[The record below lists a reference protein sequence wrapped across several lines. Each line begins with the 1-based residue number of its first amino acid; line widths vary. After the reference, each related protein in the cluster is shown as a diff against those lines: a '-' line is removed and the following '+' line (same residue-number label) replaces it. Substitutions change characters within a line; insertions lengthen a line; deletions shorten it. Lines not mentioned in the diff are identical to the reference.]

1 MAKSIPASQLV
12 NVIPSVLGA
21 GGNPLSLNAVFLTG
35 DTSPPIGT
43 VLAFT
48 TLAAV
53 QAWFGAT
60 STEAKLA
67 AVYFSGFTG
76 ATTLPGTLYFYQYN
90 AAAVSAYLR
99 GGSFAGVALSV
110 IQALSGTLVIAV
122 DGRTLTSAAI
132 NLSSATSPSNAA
144 ALIQTGLQTT
154 GNVWTGTLTVTN
166 TSTTVTINTTTT
178 GQLHVGD
185 VLVGTDIPIGATIVS
200 FGTYTTVAGT
210 GTVVISAAATGA
222 AGPEAG
228 TVTLAPTVTYDALR
242 AAFVITS
249 PTTGVS
255 SSVAYPTTGALATG
269 LLLTQV
275 AGAVQSIGAAA
286 ATPAGAMNGVVAA
299 TQNWATFMTTFDP
312 DNGTLPP
319 TNKLAFAN
327 WVSTASPAGA
337 ERFLYAAWDTD
348 QGPAAAANDAS
359 SFGALV
365 TAAQYNGVA
374 IEWDQSA
381 LTSGHVAGEKAA
393 FICAIAAST
402 DFTATNGRVDYA
414 YRAQAGLPVDV
425 TDATT
430 ASNLESNGYNFY
442 GSYSTANQAFTFL
455 QPGSTPGAWEWID
468 PYVNQIWL
476 NAAFQLALM
485 ELLANSKSIP
495 YTVSGYNLIRSAL
508 LDPIN
513 AALNAGVIRA
523 GVALSASQIQ
533 QINTA
538 AGNSTAAAAVQ
549 NIGWYLQVK
558 DPGAIVRGQRGSPS
572 ITFWYADGGS
582 IQKITMAS
590 IDVQ

>member
-21 GGNPLSLNAVFLTG
+21 GGNPLSLNAVFLTE

-60 STEAKLA
+60 SAEAKLA

-90 AAAVSAYLR
+90 AVAVAAYLR
-99 GGSFAGVALSV
+99 GGSLSGVPLTT
-110 IQALSGTLVIAV
+110 IQGLSGTLTVAV

-132 NLSSATSPSNAA
+132 NLSSATSFSNAA
-144 ALIQTGLQTT
+144 ALVQTGLQAT
-154 GNVWTGTLTVTN
+154 GNVWSGTLTVTN
-166 TSTTVTINTTTT
+166 TSTTVTINTTTS
-178 GQLHVGD
+178 GQLHIGD
-185 VLVGTDIPIGATIVS
+185 VLVGTNIPVGATIVS
-200 FGTYTTVAGT
+200 FGSYTPLAGT
-210 GTVVISAAATGA
+210 GTVTISAAATGA

-228 TVTLAPTVTYDALR
+228 TVTLLPTVTYDSLR

-249 PTTGVS
+249 PTTGAS

-269 LLLTQV
+269 LELTAV
-275 AGAVQSIGAAA
+275 TGAVQSIGAAA
-286 ATPAGAMNGVVAA
+286 ATPAGAMNAVVAA
-299 TQNWATFMTTFDP
+299 TQNWATFLTVFDP
-312 DNGTLPP
+312 DSGALPP
-319 TNKLAFAN
+319 TQKLAFAN
-327 WVSTASPAGA
+327 WVSTASPAGT
-337 ERFLYAAWDTD
+337 ERFAYVAWDTD

-365 TAAQYNGVA
+365 TAAQYNGVVPV
-374 IEWDQSA
+374 WDQSA
-381 LTSGHVAGEKAA
+381 LTAGHVSGEKAA
-393 FICAIAAST
+393 FICGIAAST

-414 YRAQAGLPVDV
+414 FRAQAGLPIDV
-425 TDATT
+425 VDATT

-442 GSYSTANQAFTFL
+442 GSYATANQAFTFL
-455 QPGSTPGAWEWID
+455 QQGSMPGSWEWID
-468 PYVNQIWL
+468 PYINQIWL

-485 ELLANSKSIP
+485 ELLASTKSIP
-495 YTVSGYNLIRSAL
+495 YNASGYNLIRSAL

-513 AALNAGVIRA
+513 AALNAGVIRP

-538 AGNSTAAAAVQ
+538 AGNSTAATAVQ

-558 DPGAIVRGQRGSPS
+558 DPGAIVRGQRGSPA
-572 ITFWYADGGS
+572 ITFWYTDGGS
-582 IQKITMAS
+582 VQKISMAS

>member
-21 GGNPLSLNAVFLTG
+21 GGNPLSLNAVFLTE

-53 QAWFGAT
+53 QTWFGAT
-60 STEAKLA
+60 SAEAKFA
-67 AVYFSGFTG
+67 AVYFTGFTG

-90 AAAVSAYLR
+90 PAAVSAYLR
-99 GGSFAGVALSV
+99 GGSLAGVSLTT
-110 IQALSGTLVIAV
+110 IQGFTGTLVIVV
-122 DGRTLTSAAI
+122 DGRTVTSAAI
-132 NLSSATSPSNAA
+132 NLSSATSFSNAA
-144 ALIQTGLQTT
+144 TLIQTGLQTT
-154 GNVWTGTLTVTN
+154 GNVWAGTLTVTN
-166 TSTTVTINTTTT
+166 LSTTVTINSTTS

-185 VLVGTDIPIGATIVS
+185 VLVGTDIPVAATIVS
-200 FGTYTTVAGT
+200 FGTYTAGTGT

-242 AAFVITS
+242 AAFVVTS
-249 PTTGVS
+249 SSTGVS
-255 SSVAYPTTGALATG
+255 SSVAYPTTGALATN

-275 AGAVQSIGAAA
+275 TGAVQSIGAAA
-286 ATPAGAMNGVVAA
+286 ATPAGAMNGVVAVN
-299 TQNWATFMTTFDP
+299 QNWATFTTVFDP
-312 DNGTLPP
+312 DSGTLPP

-327 WVSTASPAGA
+327 WVSTQSPAGT
-337 ERFLYAAWDTD
+337 ERFAYIAWDTD
-348 QGPAAAANDAS
+348 QGPAAASGDAS

-365 TAAQYNGVA
+365 TAAQYNGVVPV
-374 IEWDQSA
+374 WDQSA
-381 LTSGHVAGEKAA
+381 LTAGHVSGEKAA
-393 FICAIAAST
+393 FICGIAAST
-402 DFTATNGRVDYA
+402 DFTATNGRVTYA
-414 YRAQAGLPVDV
+414 FRGQAGLLVDV

-430 ASNLESNGYNFY
+430 AANLQSNGYNFY
-442 GSYSTANQAFTFL
+442 GSYATANQGFTFL
-455 QPGSTPGAWEWID
+455 QTGSMPGSWVWID
-468 PYVNQIWL
+468 PYINQIWL

-485 ELLANSKSIP
+485 ELLATTKSIP
-495 YTVSGYNLIRSAL
+495 YNVSGFNLVRSAL

-513 AALNAGVIRA
+513 QALNNGVIRA

-538 AGNSTAAAAVQ
+538 AGNNTAATAVQ

-572 ITFWYADGGS
+572 ITFWYTDGGS